1 MNKEIMSNPSE
12 GIFKKIGKAI
22 SNFFKSELFKFI
34 VFIFILCGIVA
45 LALSYLVWQ
54 DRKDYPYGKY
64 EMTYRVYYNENN
76 VKEYTITHNRPIIVR
91 SNRGSNEVY
100 KYNSGIIVQ
109 TSAPIEVVKYV
120 NHKK

>member
-45 LALSYLVWQ
+45 LAVSYLVWQ
-54 DRKDYPYGKY
+54 DRKDYPYGEY
-64 EMTYRVYYNENN
+64 EMTYRVYYTENN
-76 VKEYTITHNRPIIVR
+76 VKEYTITHNRPIYMR
-91 SNRGSNEVY
+91 SSKGSNEIHKHGWGDV
-100 KYNSGIIVQ
+100 IE
-109 TSAPIEVVKYV
+109 TSAPIEVVRYV
-120 NHKK
+120 NKAK

>member
-1 MNKEIMSNPSE
+1 MSNPSE

-22 SNFFKSELFKFI
+22 SNFLKSELFKFI

-54 DRKDYPYGKY
+54 DRKDYPYGEY

>member
-12 GIFKKIGKAI
+12 GIFKKIIERIMG
-22 SNFFKSELFKFI
+22 FFRSESFKFI
-34 VFIFILCGIVA
+34 LFLLVIGALC
-45 LALSYLVWQ
+45 LSIGFFVEWI
-54 DRKDYPYGKY
+54 DEKSHPHGEY